1 MVAKLGDPQATLP
14 TDPPIWRWQT
24 SRPTVRVYHEETG
37 HDGMVPRTYGPRARF
52 DPHVRDAHQR
62 PREDPQGRGVLYLA
76 ADLATALAESYPGQ
90 WPEVSICPHAR
101 AGWAHPTAPIPLL
114 DLTGE
119 GALAIGAT
127 GTLQWGDE
135 PRRRTQRW
143 GRRIYEQYHDLQGI
157 RYQAAH
163 QGGECVV
170 LWERA
175 PALYSLED
183 DDRGLWAVWSR
194 VVTALAGQR
203 RTPRRI
209 AATDCKRC
217 REAKLSGPTRA

>member
-1 MVAKLGDPQATLP
+1 M
-14 TDPPIWRWQT
+14 
-24 SRPTVRVYHEETG
+24 RVYHEQPG
-37 HDGMVPRTYGPRARF
+37 HAGIAPRTFGPLARF
-52 DPHVRDAHQR
+52 DPHVHDAHQR
-62 PREDPQGRGVLYLA
+62 PREDPHGRGVLYLA
-76 ADLATALAESYPGQ
+76 ANLATALAESYPEQ
-90 WPEVSICPHAR
+90 WPEVSICPHTR
-101 AGWAHPTAPIPLL
+101 ATWVRPPTPVELL

-127 GTLQWGDE
+127 GVLQWGDE

-143 GRRIYEQYHDLQGI
+143 GRRIYEQYSHLEGI

-163 QGGECVV
+163 QSGECAV

-175 PALYSLED
+175 PPLQRLPGG
-183 DDRGLWAVWSR
+183 DRRLWAVWSR

-209 AATDCKRC
+209 EAAECRQC
-217 REAKLSGPTRA
+217 RETGLRTKKPGSTD

>member
-1 MVAKLGDPQATLP
+1 M
-14 TDPPIWRWQT
+14 
-24 SRPTVRVYHEETG
+24 VRVYHERPG
-37 HDGMVPRTYGPRARF
+37 HDGMAPRTFGPLARF

-62 PREDPQGRGVLYLA
+62 PREDTQGRGVLYLA
-76 ADLATALAESYPGQ
+76 ANLATALAESYPEQ

-101 AGWAHPTAPIPLL
+101 ATWVCPPVPLALL
-114 DLTGE
+114 DLAGE
-119 GALAIGAT
+119 GALAIGAP
-127 GTLQWGDE
+127 GVLQWGDE

-143 GRRIYEQYHDLQGI
+143 GRRIYEQYGHLDGI

-163 QGGECVV
+163 QGGECAV

-175 PALYSLED
+175 PTLQRLPGG
-183 DDRGLWAVWSR
+183 DRRLWAVWSR

-209 AATDCKRC
+209 EAAECRRC
-217 REAKLSGPTRA
+217 LEAGLSPKKFGRQRTAPSQ